1 MLPEWIW
8 VYDKSYN
15 FYFDT
20 KKKITE
26 NDFKVI
32 K

>member
-20 KKKITE
+20 KKKKLKMIS
-26 NDFKVI
+26 K
-32 K
+32 